1 MNSTVPA
8 PLNNKLPLAV
18 TLLATVLLGS
28 GCAIAPKPLTE
39 SELKQ
44 ANTLDSARSRAETPP
59 LKGPLTL
66 PEAVARGLKYNLD
79 HRMRLMEQTYSVGQ
93 LDVARF
99 DLLPRLIAG
108 ADYSSRDRY
117 NVARAVDSV
126 TGQPSLANPYIS
138 SDKAHTM
145 TEFGIAWSVL
155 DFGLSYYNAMQQS
168 DRVLIAT
175 ERRRRAT
182 HQLIQTVR
190 GTYWRALSAQKLRDE
205 VRETL
210 NDAED
215 ALKKAETLEAERVK
229 SPAEALR
236 YQRALLENL
245 RTLESI
251 EQELSLARVELAG
264 LLNLPPDSDYTLV
277 EPDGDLGMDPVR
289 MPAERLEEIAIGNNA
304 DLREQHYNVRI
315 AAAETRKSLLKLLPG
330 ISFNYGYRGD
340 TNSYLV
346 NNDWREGGV
355 RVSWNL
361 LNLLSGPS
369 VQKLAEQGEQ
379 LNAFRRMAL
388 QMAVVTQ
395 VHLALHQFEG
405 SRLQFRRADT
415 IWGVDS
421 RMFKLASAT
430 AAAEKEGRLY
440 QISSRTAAILS
451 LLRRYQALS
460 NLHAASGK
468 LQTTLGLEPEVGSLS
483 DTSLEDLTRVM
494 EESLRN
500 WQDFKLPQGPVAAS
514 PQAAAE
520 SAPQ

>member
-1 MNSTVPA
+1 MTRTPDRRKR
-8 PLNNKLPLAV
+8 PLPLIVA
-18 TLLATVLLGS
+18 TLAAAALGS
-28 GCAIAPKPLTE
+28 GCAINPKPLAAE
-39 SELKQ
+39 DVRQ
-44 ANTLDSARSRAETPP
+44 AASADIARSRAETPA
-59 LKGPLTL
+59 LTGPLTL
-66 PEAVARGLKYNLD
+66 PEAIARGLKYNLD
-79 HRMRLMEQTYSVGQ
+79 HRMRLMEQAYSVGQ

-99 DLLPRLIAG
+99 DLLPRLTAG
-108 ADYSSRDRY
+108 AEYNSRDRY

-138 SDKAHTM
+138 SDKSHTM
-145 TEFGIAWSVL
+145 TEFGIAWNVL
-155 DFGLSYYNAMQQS
+155 DFGLSYYNATQQA

-175 ERRRRAT
+175 ERRRKAT
-182 HQLIQTVR
+182 HQLIQTIR
-190 GTYWRALSAQKLRDE
+190 ATYWRAVSAQKLRSE

-210 NDAED
+210 AEAED

-229 SPAEALR
+229 SPSEALR

-245 RTLESI
+245 RTLESV

-264 LLNLPPDSDYTLV
+264 LLNLPPSEEYTLV
-277 EPDGDLGMDPVR
+277 EPAGDLGMNAVAV
-289 MPAERLEEIAIGNNA
+289 PAERLEEIAIGNNA

-330 ISFNYGYRGD
+330 VSFNYGYRGD
-340 TNSYLV
+340 SNSYLI

-361 LNLLSGPS
+361 LNLLSAPA
-369 VQKLAEQGEQ
+369 VRDLAEKGEQ
-379 LNAFRRMAL
+379 LTEFRRMAV

-405 SRLQFRRADT
+405 ARLQFRRADN

-421 RMFKLASAT
+421 RMFKLATAT
-430 AAAEKEGRLY
+430 ATAEKDGRLY

-460 NLHAASGK
+460 NMHAASGK
-468 LQTTLGLEPEVGSLS
+468 LQTTLGMEPNVGSI
-483 DTSLEDLTRVM
+483 DQTSLADLTRVM
-494 EESLRN
+494 DDSLRN
-500 WQDFKLPQGPVAAS
+500 WQDFKLPET
-514 PQAAAE
+514 AAAG
-520 SAPQ
+520 PQEGAAK

>member
-1 MNSTVPA
+1 MNRTSSFRKSSLSA
-8 PLNNKLPLAV
+8 ASLA
-18 TLLATVLLGS
+18 LATVFVGS
-28 GCAIAPKPLTE
+28 GCAITPKPLGTE
-39 SELKQ
+39 EIRQ
-44 ANTLDSARSRAETPP
+44 AAAADASRSAAETPP

-66 PEAVARGLKYNLD
+66 SEAIARGLKYNLD
-79 HRMRLMEQTYSVGQ
+79 HRMRLMEQAYSVGQ

-99 DLLPRLIAG
+99 DLLPRLVAG

-138 SDKAHTM
+138 SDKSHTM
-145 TEFGIAWSVL
+145 TEFGIAWNIL
-155 DFGLSYYNAMQQS
+155 DFGLSYYNAMQQA

-175 ERRRRAT
+175 ERRRKAT

-190 GTYWRALSAQKLRDE
+190 ATYWRAVSAQKLRDE
-205 VRETL
+205 VRATL
-210 NDAED
+210 TEAED
-215 ALKKAETLEAERVK
+215 ALKKAEILESERVK

-264 LLNLPPDSDYTLV
+264 LLNLPPGQEYTLV
-277 EPDGDLGMDPVR
+277 EPTGDLALAPIST
-289 MPAERLEEIAIGNNA
+289 PAERLEEIAIGNNA

-330 ISFNYGYRGD
+330 VSFNYGYRGD
-340 TNSYLV
+340 TNSYLI

-361 LNLLSGPS
+361 FNLLSAPAVKDLS
-369 VQKLAEQGEQ
+369 EKGEQ
-379 LNAFRRMAL
+379 LTEFRRMAV

-395 VHLALHQFEG
+395 VHLALHQYEG
-405 SRLQFRRADT
+405 ARLQYHRADS

-421 RMFKLASAT
+421 RMYKLAHAT
-430 AAAEKEGRLY
+430 AAAEKDGRLY

-460 NLHAASGK
+460 NMHAASGR
-468 LQTTLGLEPEVGSLS
+468 LQTTLGLEPDVASLN
-483 DTSLEDLTRVM
+483 DISLEDLTRQM
-494 EESLRN
+494 DRSLQD
-500 WQDFKLPQGPVAAS
+500 WQSFRLPAPL
-514 PQAAAE
+514 AAATE
-520 SAPQ
+520 AGTQ